1 MIMKDKK
8 YRNSLCA
15 SVLFGLLLSLVSC
28 KQRDDYPV
36 FERKEPVV
44 TVPEVIPP
52 DNEIGAL
59 VKKIMDKTDIIS
71 IFKLDS
77 TTALADGIKRTHVR
91 YVNKLNQAMSM
102 QILEV
107 DLSKTNI
114 GVTALSPFDDYLF
127 TVQTLGDMAKYNE
140 GRAGGK
146 IIAAVNGDVV
156 TSSAPTGSFIFK
168 SRQLKTT
175 TTTATSNTR
184 PFLGVKKNG
193 SVFVGNKPS
202 TSSPMDEY
210 NLNDLASLVSGGT
223 WLLYRGDTVTSATE
237 TVQANTAV
245 GLNAGRNYLYAV
257 VVDGGTNAFSVGITY
272 NDLGKIMAAIGSS
285 DAFVTNGGTASVM
298 VERAESEGR
307 SSLLSWKVVN
317 RPIALAGGASA
328 NGIGF
333 VLK

>member
-1 MIMKDKK
+1 
-8 YRNSLCA
+8 
-15 SVLFGLLLSLVSC
+15 LLLSLVAC

-36 FERKEPVV
+36 FEQKEPVV

-52 DNEIGAL
+52 DNEVGTL

-77 TTALADGIKRTHVR
+77 TTTLTNGIKRTHVR

-107 DLSKTNI
+107 DLSKSNL

-127 TVQTLGDMAKYNE
+127 TVQTMGDMAKYNE
-140 GRAGGK
+140 TRSGGK

-156 TSSAPTGSFIFK
+156 TSSAPTGSFIFR

-175 TTTATSNTR
+175 TTTATANTR
-184 PFLGVKKNG
+184 PFLGVKKDG
-193 SVFVGNKPS
+193 SVFVGNKPLA
-202 TSSPMDEY
+202 SSPMDAY
-210 NLNDLASLVSGGT
+210 NLNDLAALVSGGS
-223 WLLYRGDTVTSATE
+223 WLLYKGAAVASTVTTA
-237 TVQANTAV
+237 QANTAV
-245 GLNAGRNYLYAV
+245 GLNGDKNYLYAV

-272 NDLGKIMAAIGSS
+272 DDLGRIMESIGAT

-298 VERAESEGR
+298 VQRMEKEGESGV
-307 SSLLSWKVVN
+307 LSWKVVN
-317 RPIALAGGASA
+317 RPVAAAGGSSA

>member
-1 MIMKDKK
+1 MKTKK
-8 YRNSLCA
+8 YKNKLYI
-15 SVLFGLLLSLVSC
+15 SVSFCLLLSLVAC

-36 FERKEPVV
+36 FEQKEPVV

-52 DNEIGAL
+52 DNEIGPL

-77 TTALADGIKRTHVR
+77 TTTLANGIKRTHVR
-91 YVNKLNQAMSM
+91 YVNKLDQAMSM

-107 DLSKTNI
+107 DLSKSNL

-127 TVQTLGDMAKYNE
+127 TVQTMGDMAKYNE

-146 IIAAVNGDVV
+146 IIAAINGDVV
-156 TSSAPTGSFIFK
+156 TSSAPTGSFIFR
-168 SRQLKTT
+168 SRQLKTA

-184 PFLGVKKNG
+184 PFLGVKKDG
-193 SVFVGNKPS
+193 SVFIGNKPS
-202 TSSPMDEY
+202 ASSSMDAY

-223 WLLYRGDTVTSATE
+223 WLLYKGAFVTSSVA

-245 GLNAGRNYLYAV
+245 GLNGDKNYLYAV

-272 NDLGKIMAAIGSS
+272 DDLGKIMKSIGAS

-298 VERAESEGR
+298 VQRIENDGQTGV
-307 SSLLSWKVVN
+307 LSWKVVN
-317 RPIALAGGASA
+317 RPVVAIGGSSA

>member
-8 YRNSLCA
+8 YRNRLCA
-15 SVLFGLLLSLVSC
+15 SVSFCLLLSLVSC

-36 FERKEPVV
+36 FEQKEPVV

-59 VKKIMDKTDIIS
+59 AKKIMDKTDIIA

-77 TTALADGIKRTHVR
+77 TTTLADGIKRTHVR
-91 YVNKLNQAMSM
+91 YMNKLNQAMSM

-114 GVTALSPFDDYLF
+114 SVTALSPFDDYLF

-146 IIAAVNGDVV
+146 IIAAINGDVV

-175 TTTATSNTR
+175 TTTATSDTR
-184 PFLGVKKNG
+184 PFLGVKKDG

-202 TSSPMDEY
+202 ASSPMDSY

-223 WLLYRGDTVTSATE
+223 WLLYKGAAVTSTVT

-245 GLNAGRNYLYAV
+245 GLNADRNYLYAV

-272 NDLGKIMAAIGSS
+272 NDLGKIMESIGSS
-285 DAFVTNGGTASVM
+285 DAFVTNGGAASVM
-298 VERAESEGR
+298 VQRAESEGQ
-307 SSLLSWKVVN
+307 SGFLSWKVVN
-317 RPIALAGGASA
+317 SPVAVAGGPSA

>member
-1 MIMKDKK
+1 MKNKK
-8 YRNSLCA
+8 YRNKLCITA
-15 SVLFGLLLSLVSC
+15 SFYLLLSLVAC

-36 FERKEPVV
+36 FEQREPVV
-44 TVPEVIPP
+44 ATPEVIPP
-52 DNEIGAL
+52 DNEIGTL

-77 TTALADGIKRTHVR
+77 TTTLADGMKRTHVR

-107 DLSKTNI
+107 DLSKSN
-114 GVTALSPFDDYLF
+114 VKVAALSPFDDYLF
-127 TVQTLGDMAKYNE
+127 TVQTMADMAKYNE
-140 GRAGGK
+140 GRSEGK
-146 IIAAVNGDVV
+146 VIAAINGDVV
-156 TSSAPTGSFIFK
+156 TSSAPTGSFIFR
-168 SRQLKTT
+168 SRLLKTT

-184 PFLGVKKNG
+184 PFLGVKKDG

-202 TSSPMDEY
+202 ESSSMDAY

-223 WLLYRGDTVTSATE
+223 WLLYKGAAVASTTT

-245 GLNAGRNYLYAV
+245 GLNADKNYLYAV

-272 NDLGKIMAAIGSS
+272 NDLGKIMQSIGAS
-285 DAFVTNGGTASVM
+285 DAFVTSGGAASVM
-298 VERAESEGR
+298 VQRVESDALTGG
-307 SSLLSWKVVN
+307 LSWKVVN
-317 RPIALAGGASA
+317 KPVAAAGGSSA